1 MGFIQ
6 PHACSVLSHGNLKCV
21 STFFLQTFGIL
32 CLRACTKIKGC
43 CMLYK
48 SSVRFLLGRSAQSWS
63 MRPITIFH
71 ALSCFL
77 SSRMCEVSGIVP
89 NPGLRASNTDNL
101 IYTACAFSISAQYY
115 FFLFFMDAQ
124 QRWCIYLLFAF
135 SFLFLKRVIHD
146 VSPTILKMFTLR

>member
-6 PHACSVLSHGNLKCV
+6 PRACSVLSHGNLKCV

-115 FFLFFMDAQ
+115 FFFYFLWMPNSGDAFIF
-124 QRWCIYLLFAF
+124 CLP
-135 SFLFLKRVIHD
+135 FLFCSLNVLYMMYLQ
-146 VSPTILKMFTLR
+146 PF